1 MSQEFEVLSSR
12 KDRLSIWG
20 KQTKSNQ
27 ITECTPQKKRL
38 QIYGE
43 KQSTYFVL
51 LIKCET
57 ESSYKLFPRI
67 SSTLGRL
74 RLSYLSFIWSYWLY

>member
-43 KQSTYFVL
+43 KKIFYSFNNAIRDDIGVVL
-51 LIKCET
+51 L
-57 ESSYKLFPRI
+57 ESIHIFR
-67 SSTLGRL
+67 TLNQMRN
-74 RLSYLSFIWSYWLY
+74 